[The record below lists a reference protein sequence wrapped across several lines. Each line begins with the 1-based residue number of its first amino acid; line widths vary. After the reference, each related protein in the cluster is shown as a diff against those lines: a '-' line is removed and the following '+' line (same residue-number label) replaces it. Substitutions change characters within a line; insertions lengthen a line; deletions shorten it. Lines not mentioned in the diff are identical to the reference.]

1 MKDHLAVLEVATEK
15 TSDLTSNPLKAATV
29 ALREKE
35 MSSEDPKPQEEVGA
49 VLPEEAEK
57 LLELPLEGLKI

>member
-15 TSDLTSNPLKAATV
+15 TSDLTSSPLKAAM
-29 ALREKE
+29 ALREKG

-49 VLPEEAEK
+49 VSPEEAEK